1 MYPNEDYE
9 KLQKKISQFA
19 IDVLNMEETKT
30 NPEMIIAI
38 SRLVGSKE
46 LF

>member
-1 MYPNEDYE
+1 MQEDNYK
-9 KLQKKISQFA
+9 KLQSKIIDFA
-19 IDVLNMEETKT
+19 IEVLNMEETKKS
-30 NPEMIIAI
+30 PEMVAAI